1 MFGLFARARMITERQ
16 YQKLMK
22 TFQENGGNVSD
33 AALRAGVSRE
43 TAADYLKDPRSPE
56 ERRRMREPR
65 DYRTR
70 PDPLV
75 GLWPLSVSWL
85 EQTPEL
91 DAKAL
96 FEHLLG
102 EHPEWITQAGGS
114 LRTFQ
119 RRVQVWR
126 MKHGPVREIFFPQVR
141 EPGQSMQFDWT
152 HARELEVTIAGAAF
166 DHLLTHAVLPYS
178 NWEWAVP
185 CLSESVLSLKRGA
198 QEALWALGGVPAQFQ
213 TDQSSTATH
222 TLKRGQAKRG
232 FNEEYLALCKH
243 LGTQPCTIQVR
254 CPDQNGDVE
263 SAHAHL
269 KRRLRNHL
277 ILRGSR
283 DFGTEADYAAFVAK
297 ICTGAN
303 ALRQGKLEEER
314 PHLKALPPQ
323 RFPEFQEVNARVSGA
338 GLMRIKEAPYSVP
351 SQLVGTILRAC
362 VTENEVAIFRGSDF
376 VVRHPRA
383 IGKTPRVDYRHVV
396 HSLVRK
402 PGAFR
407 HCVYREQLFPDL
419 VFRQAYDRLK
429 AHEERRADARYL
441 QVLLLAAE
449 RGEAAVSAILA
460 ECLRTGEVPL
470 PEHVE
475 TALSGAGVAVIPM
488 AIAPFTP
495 QLSAYDRLL
504 GVHP

>member
-1 MFGLFARARMITERQ
+1 MITERQ

-33 AALRAGVSRE
+33 AGLRAGVSRE
-43 TAADYLKDPRSPE
+43 TATEYLKHQCSPE
-56 ERRRMREPR
+56 ERRRMRGPR
-65 DYRTR
+65 IYRTR
-70 PDPLV
+70 LDPLV
-75 GLWPLSVSWL
+75 DLWPLTVSWL

-102 EHPEWITQAGGS
+102 EHPEWIAGAGGS

-119 RRVQVWR
+119 RRVQEWR
-126 MKHGPVREIFFPQVR
+126 VKHGPLKELFFPQVR

-152 HARELEVTIAGAAF
+152 HANELGVTIEGKPF
-166 DHLLTHAVLPYS
+166 EHLLTHAVLPYS

-185 CLSESVLSLKRGA
+185 CRSESLLSLKRGL
-198 QEALWALGGVPAQFQ
+198 QEALWALGGVPLQLQ

-222 TLKRGQAKRG
+222 TLKRGQARRG
-232 FNEEYLALCKH
+232 FNDEYLALCKH
-243 LGTQPCTIQVR
+243 LGIQPCTIQVR

-283 DFGTEADYAAFVAK
+283 DFGAEAQYAAFVAK
-297 ICTGAN
+297 VCVGAN
-303 ALRQGKLEEER
+303 ALREVKIQEER
-314 PHLKALPPQ
+314 PHLKALPPE
-323 RFPEFQEVNARVSGA
+323 RFPEFQEVNVRVSGA
-338 GLMRIKEAPYSVP
+338 GLIRVKDTPYSVP
-351 SQLVGTILRAC
+351 SQLVGAIVRAC
-362 VTENEVAIFRGSDF
+362 VTEDEVAVYRGNQF
-376 VVRHPRA
+376 VVRHPRSA
-383 IGKTPRVDYRHVV
+383 GRTPQVDYRHVV

-407 HCVYREQLFPDL
+407 NCVYREQLFPDR
-419 VFRQAYDRLK
+419 VFRQAYERLR
-429 AHEERRADARYL
+429 AHEERRADARYV
-441 QVLLLAAE
+441 QLLALAAE
-449 RGEAAVSAILA
+449 RGESAVSAILA
-460 ECLRTGEVPL
+460 ECLRAGEMPV

-475 TALSGAGVAVIPM
+475 EVLLSSANTAPIAATAL
-488 AIAPFTP
+488 APFTP
-495 QLSAYDRLL
+495 QLTAYDRLL
-504 GVHP
+504 GVQS

>member
-1 MFGLFARARMITERQ
+1 MITERQ

-22 TFQENGGNVSD
+22 TFQGNGGNISD

-43 TAADYLKDPRSPE
+43 TAADYLIDSRSPE

-65 DYRTR
+65 GYRTR
-70 PDPLV
+70 LDPLI

-102 EHPEWITQAGGS
+102 EHPQWIAQAGGS

-126 MKHGPVREIFFPQVR
+126 MKHGPAKEIFFPQVR

-152 HARELEVTIAGAAF
+152 HARELAVTIAGTAF

-243 LGTQPCTIQVR
+243 LRTQPCTIQVR

-283 DFGTEADYAAFVAK
+283 DFGSEAEYAAFVAR
-297 ICTGAN
+297 ICVGAN

-314 PHLKALPPQ
+314 PQLKALPPQ

-338 GLMRIKEAPYSVP
+338 GLIRVKEAPYSVP

-362 VTENEVAIFRGSDF
+362 VTENEVALYRGSEF

-419 VFRQAYDRLK
+419 MFRQAYERLQ

-441 QVLLLAAE
+441 QVLLLATE

-460 ECLRTGEVPL
+460 ACLRSGELPL

-475 TALSGAGVAVIPM
+475 EALSNAHAPVIAT

-495 QLSAYDRLL
+495 QLGAYDRLL

>member
-1 MFGLFARARMITERQ
+1 MITERQ

-43 TAADYLKDPRSPE
+43 TATDYLKDPRSPE
-56 ERRRMREPR
+56 ERRRMRDPR
-65 DYRTR
+65 TYRTR
-70 PDPLV
+70 PDPV
-75 GLWPLSVSWL
+75 VELWPLAVSWL
-85 EQTPEL
+85 EPTPEL

-102 EHPEWITQAGGS
+102 EHPEWIAGAGRS

-119 RRVQVWR
+119 RRVHEWR
-126 MKHGPVREIFFPQVR
+126 VKHGPEKEIFFPQVR

-152 HARELEVTIAGAAF
+152 HLKELSVTIGGKPF
-166 DHLLTHAVLPYS
+166 EHLLAHAVLPYS

-185 CLSESVLSLKRGA
+185 CRSESLLSLKRGA
-198 QEALWALGGVPAQFQ
+198 QEALWALGGVPAQLQ

-222 TLKRGQAKRG
+222 VLKRGQARRV

-243 LGTQPCTIQVR
+243 LGIEARTIHVR
-254 CPDQNGDVE
+254 SPDENGDVE

-283 DFGTEADYAAFVAK
+283 DFSAEADYGAFLAK

-303 ALRQGKLEEER
+303 ALRLAKLEEER
-314 PHLKALPPQ
+314 PHLRPLPSQ
-323 RFPEFQEVNARVSGA
+323 RFPEYQEVNARVSGA
-338 GLMRIKEAPYSVP
+338 SLVRVKDTPYSVP
-351 SQLVGTILRAC
+351 SQLVGTIVRAC
-362 VTENEVAIFRGSDF
+362 VTEDEVAVYRGSEF
-376 VVRHPRA
+376 VVRHPRGT
-383 IGKTPRVDYRHVV
+383 GKTPQVDYRHVI

-407 HCVYREQLFPDL
+407 NCAYREQLFPDR
-419 VFRQAYDRLK
+419 VFRQAYERLRK
-429 AHEERRADARYL
+429 HEERRADAHYV
-441 QVLLLAAE
+441 QVLALAAE

-460 ECLRTGEVPL
+460 ECLRNGEIPL

-475 TALSGAGVAVIPM
+475 NVLCTTASPAAAATM
-488 AIAPFTP
+488 APFTP
-495 QLSAYDRLL
+495 QLGAYDRLL
-504 GVHP
+504 GVQP

>member
-1 MFGLFARARMITERQ
+1 MITERQ

-22 TFQENGGNVSD
+22 TFQGNGGNISD

-43 TAADYLKDPRSPE
+43 TAADYLIDSRSPE

-65 DYRTR
+65 GYRTR
-70 PDPLV
+70 LDPLI

-102 EHPEWITQAGGS
+102 EHPQWIAQAGGS

-126 MKHGPVREIFFPQVR
+126 MKHGPAKEIFFPQVR

-152 HARELEVTIAGAAF
+152 HARELAVTIAGTAF

-243 LGTQPCTIQVR
+243 LRTQPCTIQVR

-283 DFGTEADYAAFVAK
+283 DFGSEAEYAAFVAR
-297 ICTGAN
+297 ICVGAN

-314 PHLKALPPQ
+314 PQLKALPPQ

-338 GLMRIKEAPYSVP
+338 GLIRVKEAPYSVP

-362 VTENEVAIFRGSDF
+362 VTENEVALYRGSEF

-419 VFRQAYDRLK
+419 MFRQAYERLQ
-429 AHEERRADARYL
+429 AHEERWADARYL
-441 QVLLLAAE
+441 QVLLLATE

-460 ECLRTGEVPL
+460 ACLRSGELPL

-475 TALSGAGVAVIPM
+475 EALSNAHAPVIAT

-495 QLSAYDRLL
+495 QLGAYDRLL